1 MSIAVV
7 FDSAGTLLNT
17 YRVAKD
23 IAKGKLLPG
32 IETTTLTFSS
42 PDRVLIVIPVHS
54 KDLIGTPADML
65 LSEYLVK
72 NNIHFGVSCTRKIIT
87 AEAIGDVLYTDTRA
101 RTGDLAECI
110 KNVWSICKAESVMT
124 LNSGA
129 IVNMAEGAI
138 EFTITAGGWPFTGA
152 KETITALHRM
162 GVPTF
167 IASGDRSTKLERM
180 ADHLGIPRD
189 RVYGVATPSM
199 KAQIVTDLKE
209 DYDRVMMVG
218 DGINDLCALKKADI
232 AILTVQQPG
241 DRPEELYKAADY
253 VVRTVSEVVPIVQ
266 RLLSPEDPPGKIPD
280 RDCRTHDIK
289 GNMTRIQH

>member
-23 IAKGKLLPG
+23 ICNKKLLPG

-42 PDRVLIVIPVHS
+42 PDRVLIVLPVHS
-54 KDLIGTPADML
+54 KNVIGTPQDML
-65 LSEYLVK
+65 LAEYLVK
-72 NNIHFGVSCTRKIIT
+72 NNIGFGVSCTRKIIT

-101 RTGDLAECI
+101 RVGDLQECI
-110 KNVWSICKAESVMT
+110 RNVWSMCKAESILT

-129 IVNMAEGAI
+129 IVNMAAGAI
-138 EFTITAGGWPFTGA
+138 EFAITAGGWPFDGA
-152 KETITALHRM
+152 KETVTALHRM

-167 IASGDRSTKLERM
+167 IASGDRSTKLEKM

-189 RVYGVATPSM
+189 RVFGVATPSV
-199 KAQIVTDLKE
+199 KAQIVTDLQDE
-209 DYDRVMMVG
+209 YDHVLMVG
-218 DGINDLCALKKADI
+218 DGINDLCALEKADI

-241 DRPEELYKAADY
+241 DRPEGLYNAADY
-253 VVRTVSEVVPIVQ
+253 VVRNVSEVIPIVQ
-266 RLLSPEDPPGKIPD
+266 DLITSPENS
-280 RDCRTHDIK
+280 RS
-289 GNMTRIQH
+289 

>member
-23 IAKGKLLPG
+23 ICNNKLLPG

-42 PDRVLIVIPVHS
+42 PDRVLIVLPVHS
-54 KDLIGTPADML
+54 KNVIGTPQDML
-65 LSEYLVK
+65 LAEYLVK
-72 NNIHFGVSCTRKIIT
+72 NNIGFGVSCTRKIIT

-101 RTGDLAECI
+101 RVGDLQECI
-110 KNVWSICKAESVMT
+110 RNVWSMCKAESILT

-129 IVNMAEGAI
+129 IVNMAAGAI
-138 EFTITAGGWPFTGA
+138 EFAITAGGWPFDGA
-152 KETITALHRM
+152 KETVTALHRM

-167 IASGDRSTKLERM
+167 IASGDRSTKLEKM

-189 RVYGVATPSM
+189 RVFGVATPSV
-199 KAQIVTDLKE
+199 KAQIVTDLQDE
-209 DYDRVMMVG
+209 YDHVLMVG
-218 DGINDLCALKKADI
+218 DGINDLCALEKADI

-241 DRPEELYKAADY
+241 DRPEGLYNAADY
-253 VVRTVSEVVPIVQ
+253 VVRNVSEVIPIVQ
-266 RLLSPEDPPGKIPD
+266 DLITSPENS
-280 RDCRTHDIK
+280 RS
-289 GNMTRIQH
+289 

>member
-23 IAKGKLLPG
+23 IRNNKLLPG

-42 PDRVLIVIPVHS
+42 PDRVLIVLPVHS
-54 KDLIGTPADML
+54 KNVIGTPQDML

-72 NNIHFGVSCTRKIIT
+72 NNIGFGVSCTRKIIT
-87 AEAIGDVLYTDTRA
+87 AEAIGDVLYTDTQA
-101 RTGDLAECI
+101 RVGDLQECI
-110 KNVWSICKAESVMT
+110 RNVWSMCKAESILT

-129 IVNMAEGAI
+129 IVNMAAGAI
-138 EFTITAGGWPFTGA
+138 EFTITAGGWPFDGA

-167 IASGDRSTKLERM
+167 IASGDRSTKLEKM
-180 ADHLGIPRD
+180 ADYLGIPRD
-189 RVYGVATPSM
+189 RVFGVATPSV
-199 KAQIVTDLKE
+199 KAQIVTDLQDE
-209 DYDRVMMVG
+209 YDHVLMVG
-218 DGINDLCALKKADI
+218 DGINDLCALEKADI

-241 DRPEELYKAADY
+241 DRPEGLYKAADY
-253 VVRTVSEVVPIVQ
+253 VVRNVSEVIPIVQ
-266 RLLSPEDPPGKIPD
+266 DLITSPENS
-280 RDCRTHDIK
+280 RS
-289 GNMTRIQH
+289 

>member
-23 IAKGKLLPG
+23 ICNKKLLPG

-42 PDRVLIVIPVHS
+42 PDRVLIVLPVHS
-54 KDLIGTPADML
+54 KHTINTPPDML
-65 LSEYLVK
+65 LSEYLVQ

-87 AEAIGDVLYTDTRA
+87 SEAIGDVLYTDTRA
-101 RTGDLAECI
+101 IVGDLQECI
-110 KNVWSICKAESVMT
+110 KNVWSMCKAESMLT

-129 IVNMAEGAI
+129 IVNMAHNAI
-138 EFTITAGGWPFTGA
+138 EFTITAGGWPFDGA

-162 GVPTF
+162 GVPTY
-167 IASGDRSTKLERM
+167 IASGDRSTKLEKM

-189 RVYGVATPSM
+189 RVFGVATPSV
-199 KAQIVTDLKE
+199 KAQIVSDLQQE
-209 DYDRVMMVG
+209 YDRVLMVG
-218 DGINDLCALKKADI
+218 DGINDLCALEKADI

-241 DRPEELYKAADY
+241 DRPEGLYKAADY
-253 VVRTVSEVVPIVQ
+253 VVRNVSEVLPIVQ
-266 RLLSPEDPPGKIPD
+266 DIIASPENS
-280 RDCRTHDIK
+280 RS
-289 GNMTRIQH
+289 